1 MRNAAAILTLVSA
14 AVPALAADLV
24 VKAAK
29 VYTMTGSPMAP
40 GAVRIADGKIV
51 EVAADIRPIAGAR
64 VIDLGAGTL
73 IPGLVDAH
81 NTFGIDGGA
90 SESTLE
96 VTPDF
101 RVSDGV
107 DAGSR
112 AFRRAAAEGT
122 TTVCLVPGTDNVI
135 AGRSCIVKTNGRMLK
150 PDHALVVTAS
160 TDPVLGNSARNRPD
174 TLYTR
179 QPTNRMGVIWILRS
193 EFGRAKSG
201 DTTSALREALDG
213 RRPVVCT
220 SRIDADLQAALRL
233 KQEYPM
239 NLTIAGG
246 HEAYK
251 IRDAL
256 AAAKV
261 PVLLSRLTTA
271 GGTGPEGSEAVFN
284 NAGVLHAAGVTFAL
298 TGGQLLDQARLATR
312 FGLPREAALAA
323 VTTVPANWLGQGDRL
338 GTIAPG
344 RDADLVALSADPFD
358 LSAAVVW
365 TMTDGAPRSE
375 DQ

>member
-1 MRNAAAILTLVSA
+1 MRWLAIAALCCVTT
-14 AVPALAADLV
+14 PAGANDLIIQ
-24 VKAAK
+24 AAK
-29 VYTMTGSPMAP
+29 VYTMTGAPLAP
-40 GAVRIADGKIV
+40 GMVRIADGKVV
-51 EVAADIRPIAGAR
+51 EVAAAITPPAGAK
-64 VIDLGAGTL
+64 VIDLGTGTL
-73 IPGLVDAH
+73 IPGLIDAH
-81 NTFGIDGGA
+81 NTFGIDGGSA
-90 SESTLE
+90 ESTLE

-101 RVSDGV
+101 RVADGV

-112 AFRRAAAEGT
+112 AFRRAASDGT
-122 TTVCLVPGTDNVI
+122 TTVCLAPGTDNVV
-135 AGRSCIVKTNGRMLK
+135 AGRSCIVKTTGRMVK
-150 PDHALVVTAS
+150 PDHALVITAA
-160 TDPVLGNSARNRPD
+160 TDPAAGNAARNRPD

-193 EFGRAKSG
+193 EFGRAKAGGANS
-201 DTTSALREALDG
+201 TLREALDG
-213 RRPVVCT
+213 NRPVVCT
-220 SRIDADLQAALRL
+220 SRIDADLKAALRL

-251 IRDAL
+251 VKDGL

-261 PVLLSRLTTA
+261 PVLLGRLTTTA
-271 GGTGPEGSEAVFN
+271 GAGPEGSEVTFN
-284 NAGVLHAAGVTFAL
+284 NAGALHAAGVTFAL
-298 TGGQLLDQARLATR
+298 TGGQLLDQARFAAR

-323 VTTVPANWLGQGDRL
+323 VTRVPAKLLGQGDRL
-338 GTIAPG
+338 GAIAPG

-365 TMTDGAPRSE
+365 TMTDGVPRSE